1 MLRGDGYSR
10 GFIEPSLAKLKDK
23 YYITLRTDE
32 VGLFATSDDGY
43 AFSNVMPW
51 RFDDGSLIGNYN
63 TMQRFIRHK
72 DALYLAYT
80 RKGAH
85 NDHIFRHRAPIFMA
99 RFDEKKIA

>member
-1 MLRGDGYSR
+1 MLFGFYLHTEAETVSSVITVRYRFDGKKLNLIKSGSLLRGDGYSR
-10 GFIEPSLAKLKDK
+10 RFIEPSLAKLKDK

-63 TMQRFIRHK
+63 TM
-72 DALYLAYT
+72 
-80 RKGAH
+80 
-85 NDHIFRHRAPIFMA
+85 
-99 RFDEKKIA
+99 